1 MNLTKLDLLK
11 IRMIEEQLGMPLC
24 SHSMVHWLNL
34 AETAEHFG
42 ETEQMKLFLTAALL
56 MEQYWDLHVFV
67 PMNEKDW
74 RKPNHLIKDPPRRK
88 KKSK

>member
-1 MNLTKLDLLK
+1 MKLSKLDLLK
-11 IRMIEEQLGMPLC
+11 IRLIEEQLGCPLP

-42 ETEQMKLFLTAALL
+42 ETDKMRLFLQAALL

-74 RKPNHLIKDPPRRK
+74 KIPNHLIRDTRRK